1 MRGDHVYKMMD
12 VEEEAVRT
20 KTDSDSNTEE
30 NRLRKLL
37 ISILDSYYD
46 SIGFI
51 PAEDVRERE
60 YKKVEN
66 FMAKID
72 HK

>member
-1 MRGDHVYKMMD
+1 MRGDHVYKMLD
-12 VEEEAVRT
+12 VEEGAART

-30 NRLRKLL
+30 NRLRQLL
-37 ISILDSYYD
+37 NSILDSYGD

-51 PAEDVRERE
+51 PADDVRERE
-60 YKKVEN
+60 YKKVKN

-72 HK
+72 HN